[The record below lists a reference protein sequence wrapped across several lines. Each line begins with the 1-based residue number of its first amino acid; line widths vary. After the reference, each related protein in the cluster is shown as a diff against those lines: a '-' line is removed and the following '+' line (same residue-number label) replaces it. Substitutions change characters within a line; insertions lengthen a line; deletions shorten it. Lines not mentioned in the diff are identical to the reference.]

1 MEARLP
7 QAPEDLTHF
16 CTSVHPRLVGA
27 LSLYTNDRDVAQE
40 IAQDCL
46 VRICR
51 DWRKVKQMSNREGWA
66 LRVAMNLA
74 NSLYRRKAAER
85 RARQKLQARSRLSA
99 TSQHDWTEGLALRR
113 ALRALPS
120 RQRAVL
126 IMRFY
131 ADMPFMDVAR
141 AMQIPESTAKS
152 LARRGLERLRTDPSV
167 PSLKGA
173 PVV

>member
-27 LSLYTNDRDVAQE
+27 LSLYTNDREVAQE

-51 DWRKVKQMSNREGWA
+51 DWRKVRKMSNPEGWA
-66 LRVAMNLA
+66 LRIAMNLA

-85 RARQKLQARSRLSA
+85 RARQKIQARPDL
-99 TSQHDWTEGLALRR
+99 TGIGQQDWADGLALRS
-113 ALRALPS
+113 ALRALPP

-131 ADMPFMDVAR
+131 ADLTFIEIAR
-141 AMQIPESTAKS
+141 AMEIPESTAKS
-152 LARRGLERLRTDPSV
+152 LARRGLDRLRSDPSV
-167 PSLKGA
+167 PSLKEA
-173 PVV
+173 RVV

>member
-51 DWRKVKQMSNREGWA
+51 DWRKVQQMSSPEGWA
-66 LRVAMNLA
+66 LRIAMNLA

-85 RARQKLQARSRLSA
+85 RARQKIQARPHLN
-99 TSQHDWTEGLALRR
+99 TSQQDWTDGVALRS
-113 ALRALPS
+113 ALGALPA

-131 ADMPFMDVAR
+131 ADMPFMDIAR
-141 AMQIPESTAKS
+141 AMEIPESTAKS
-152 LARRGLERLRTDPSV
+152 LARRGLDRLRTDPSV
-167 PSLKGA
+167 PSLKEA
-173 PVV
+173 RVV